1 MAAAY
6 GDAHGVADWSKTPE
20 VGLTVPEFLRR
31 VLTARKLAPDA
42 PVSLVIRSE
51 DNEALARQAG
61 ADMVIDPASFA
72 GLLLASSTH
81 GAHLADYITDLA
93 GCHGTVALRERPVTA
108 QEGGPLS
115 AVRTGKA
122 LQIQRGARVIGFWE
136 PDAERLEPGD
146 LIVEVAPRG

>member
-1 MAAAY
+1 MET
-6 GDAHGVADWSKTPE
+6 DWSKMPE

-61 ADMVIDPASFA
+61 ADMVINPASFA

-108 QEGGPLS
+108 QEGGRSRPCAPARPCRSS
-115 AVRTGKA
+115 A
-122 LQIQRGARVIGFWE
+122 
-136 PDAERLEPGD
+136 
-146 LIVEVAPRG
+146 APASSASGSPTPSGWSRAT